1 MVPNREKLLRGGMDV
16 LLMTVVVLV
25 ALAIAL
31 IFIMAYGVSPGH
43 GISAFVDG
51 AFGSQLNLAATLSN
65 VTPLTLV
72 ALGWIVA
79 YRSGR
84 IHVGFPGQIM
94 IGGIFCS
101 IVALK
106 VGPLPLAIH
115 LPLTI
120 LAGAVG
126 GGLYAWLA
134 AVLWSRR
141 GVNEILS
148 TLLLN
153 LLAAQILDWWV
164 QGPFHDHTTPLLQ
177 TPPFPN
183 SALYPS
189 LLANTDL
196 HWDIVVVPIAVIVIA
211 YVMARTTWG
220 FRIRLS
226 GANEQV
232 TRHVGLS
239 PKKIGTQAMIA
250 SGALAGIAGA
260 SLVLAGQQA
269 AMTSSFEGGFGFNGI
284 AVALLARN
292 SPWGVIPSAL
302 LFGAL
307 DQGGQTL
314 PATVQ
319 ISSQVVGIVQGLMIM
334 LVLAATTIL
343 YLRRAG
349 RVGGRKKAQ
358 RGAAQAAPVSGTE
371 MEVVG

>member
-1 MVPNREKLLRGGMDV
+1 
-16 LLMTVVVLV
+16 
-25 ALAIAL
+25 
-31 IFIMAYGVSPGH
+31 
-43 GISAFVDG
+43 
-51 AFGSQLNLAATLSN
+51 
-65 VTPLTLV
+65 
-72 ALGWIVA
+72 VA

-106 VGPLPLAIH
+106 VGPLPLGVH

-134 AVLWSRR
+134 AALWSRR

-153 LLAAQILDWWV
+153 LLAAQILQWWV
-164 QGPFHDHTTPLLQ
+164 QGPFHDKSTPELQ
-177 TPPFPN
+177 TLPFP
-183 SALYPS
+183 SSSLYPS

-196 HWDIVVVPIAVIVIA
+196 HWDIVLVPIAVIVVA
-211 YVMARTTWG
+211 YMLARTVWG

-239 PKKIGTQAMIA
+239 PKRIGTQAMIA

-334 LVLAATTIL
+334 LVLAATTVL
-343 YLRRAG
+343 YVRRA
-349 RVGGRKKAQ
+349 RRTGGRTPKPKS
-358 RGAAQAAPVSGTE
+358 APAPQMSGTE
-371 MEVVG
+371 MEAVG